1 MTDFDPKINTIKHNQ
16 HTDRKNTITL
26 FFLKN
31 SRVLL
36 YLFFSQKQSCFIVS
50 FLGSKMSVKRDF
62 RSLQNFW
69 VLGIGYWVLVHWVLR
84 WLLVQKIRA
93 PSAERRAPSKIEQ
106 AGCPETIWKKIL
118 EDKQYYRPW
127 VQFDYCQDCRQ

>member
-16 HTDRKNTITL
+16 HTDRKNTTTL

-36 YLFFSQKQSCFIVS
+36 YLFFSQKQSCFILS

-69 VLGIGYWVLVHWVLR
+69 VLGIGTLGIALIASRINTH
-84 WLLVQKIRA
+84 I
-93 PSAERRAPSKIEQ
+93 P
-106 AGCPETIWKKIL
+106 
-118 EDKQYYRPW
+118 
-127 VQFDYCQDCRQ
+127 